1 MSMCIYC
8 VYTCIHC
15 FWQTFSLSL
24 SSTQFTAMACA
35 TSGWNEGNE
44 IILTTFSFSSSSLMV
59 SFFCGLGFSSF
70 AGLMVIWG
78 CGQAQRGLGQQL
90 HQTRVQLHSAVS
102 VKDTVTPSTPLL
114 SKRKSRWDQQNCFFF
129 RENRFWWS
137 GLQQNLILNT
147 EVQGVCLKPQGL
159 GASTN
164 YLWVTLK
171 MQPAHTSETP
181 WDNSSLSHLNQ
192 TTVPFKDHI
201 YEIDLIRHTT
211 KEALFHLQLAEQFC
225 TSEEHGKET
234 LINQTDNTSSLPPK
248 NLNWRRVSTCSTLH
262 VVAWIWQSNWLPPV
276 EANAHLLI
284 QDGVDG
290 RVGHIHC
297 QSFGRQG
304 QGAWLGDQRSHGSS
318 LGWAG
323 QHGRCVGFEHKVLL
337 RPQAKLLLA
346 IQQTTLK
353 TQERWTYVIKISQ
366 VKAFWIHQQVLTINL
381 KNQHLHR
388 GAPHTKTQ
396 VCSFN
401 ATQGKIDT

>member
-1 MSMCIYC
+1 
-8 VYTCIHC
+8 
-15 FWQTFSLSL
+15 
-24 SSTQFTAMACA
+24 MACA
-35 TSGWNEGNE
+35 PSGWNEGNE

-102 VKDTVTPSTPLL
+102 VKDTVTPSPPLL
-114 SKRKSRWDQQNCFFF
+114 SKRKSRWDQQSCFFF
-129 RENRFWWS
+129 RENRLMERQELPGKGAGRTFWWS

-147 EVQGVCLKPQGL
+147 EVQGEFLKPQRL

-171 MQPAHTSETP
+171 MQPAHTSETPWDNSHTSETP

-201 YEIDLIRHTT
+201 YETDLISHTT

-248 NLNWRRVSTCSTLH
+248 NLNWRRASTCSTLH
-262 VVAWIWQSNWLPPV
+262 VVAWIWQSNWLPSV

-290 RVGHIHC
+290 RVGHIHR

-304 QGAWLGDQRSHGSS
+304 QGAWLGDQWSHGSS

-323 QHGRCVGFEHKVLL
+323 QHGRRVGFEHKVFL

-353 TQERWTYVIKISQ
+353 TQERWTYVIKILQ
-366 VKAFWIHQQVLTINL
+366 AKAFLIHQQVLTIDQAQSQCHVQAHKHKHQN
-381 KNQHLHR
+381 
-388 GAPHTKTQ
+388 KTIWQ
-396 VCSFN
+396 GKSVCSQN
-401 ATQGKIDT
+401 